1 MPHQLTKMRFIDIAN
16 MFHIGRSSRPKLF
29 CKNFVF
35 KRFTQFTIKNKSTVS
50 DSRFQ
55 KAARSRVISERLLR
69 RYFVL
74 TPILK
79 NLCEWLLTVWK
90 KTTHPKEIRKDNM
103 KYLSALVLLYQRIFV
118 FYSSLTF
125 PGDLYWPIKFQ
136 ILSNQSINY
145 PHIYA
150 PKHWTSQLESYADKA
165 VIGTCCEA
173 EFVSKWRK

>member
-1 MPHQLTKMRFIDIAN
+1 MRFIDIAN
-16 MFHIGRSSRPKLF
+16 MFHIGRNSRPKLF

-69 RYFVL
+69 RYFGL

>member
-1 MPHQLTKMRFIDIAN
+1 
-16 MFHIGRSSRPKLF
+16 MFHIGRNSRPKLF

-69 RYFVL
+69 RYFGL

>member
-1 MPHQLTKMRFIDIAN
+1 
-16 MFHIGRSSRPKLF
+16 MFHIGRNSRPKLF

-125 PGDLYWPIKFQ
+125 PRDLYWPIKFQ
-136 ILSNQSINY
+136 ILSDQTINSPY
-145 PHIYA
+145 IYA
-150 PKHWTSQLESYADKA
+150 PKHWTSQLESCADNA
-165 VIGTCCEA
+165 VTGTCCEVG
-173 EFVSKWRK
+173 FVSKWRK

>member
-1 MPHQLTKMRFIDIAN
+1 
-16 MFHIGRSSRPKLF
+16 MFHIGRNSRPKLF

-69 RYFVL
+69 RYFGL

-125 PGDLYWPIKFQ
+125 TRDLYWPITFQ
-136 ILSNQSINY
+136 ILSNETINSPY
-145 PHIYA
+145 FCA
-150 PKHWTSQLESYADKA
+150 PKHWTSQLKSCADNA
-165 VIGTCCEA
+165 VTGTYFEVGICEQMEEVVRA
-173 EFVSKWRK
+173 RNPFHLTQV

>member
-1 MPHQLTKMRFIDIAN
+1 MRFIDIAN

-165 VIGTCCEA
+165 VIETCCEA

>member
-1 MPHQLTKMRFIDIAN
+1 
-16 MFHIGRSSRPKLF
+16 MFHIGRNSRPKLF

-90 KTTHPKEIRKDNM
+90 KTTPPKEIRKDNM

-165 VIGTCCEA
+165 VIGTCWEA

>member
-1 MPHQLTKMRFIDIAN
+1 
-16 MFHIGRSSRPKLF
+16 MFHIGRNSRPKLF

-55 KAARSRVISERLLR
+55 KAARSRVVSERLLR